1 MADQSAS
8 PKAPRTFKEKAKR
21 AGLVL
26 LVLLSAAG
34 VYQVYEWALVA
45 WSWYGENTQAV
56 HIGLGLAAALLIVVA
71 VLLLRRRVQK
81 AQGAAGQQ
89 SGAGQ
94 GASHQQATGSG
105 AQVSRSAPSAPSEQ
119 QRAPRPAQAG
129 AGAPQQSAPRG
140 AQGAAASP
148 SSSSPAGGGS
158 SAGGVDDDDARM
170 RELEALEK
178 ELNL

>member
-1 MADQSAS
+1 MAEQSAS

-71 VLLLRRRVQK
+71 VLLLRRRGQK
-81 AQGAAGQQ
+81 AQDAAGQQ

-105 AQVSRSAPSAPSEQ
+105 AQVSRSATSEQ

-129 AGAPQQSAPRG
+129 AGAQQQSAPRG
-140 AQGAAASP
+140 ARGAAAGP

-158 SAGGVDDDDARM
+158 SADGVDDDDARM